1 MAVLACGAQII
12 TYESKYKGLQVGKAT
27 IADVISLLGSPHGKK
42 ANINNV
48 RYFFDGVH
56 ITIQDSTGR
65 INTIIIYDRQYVD
78 ANGIRVGEYKQ
89 NVEYAL
95 NKRIRNRAVADL
107 KNGITYWFENN
118 RVSQIVLAYQAVDR
132 NGKPSGD
139 AEVEYL

>member
-1 MAVLACGAQII
+1 M
-12 TYESKYKGLQVGKAT
+12 
-27 IADVISLLGSPHGKK
+27 
-42 ANINNV
+42 
-48 RYFFDGVH
+48 
-56 ITIQDSTGR
+56 
-65 INTIIIYDRQYVD
+65 D